1 MPVMSV
7 ISGLFILG
15 NEVVGVFVP
24 GATVNMYGQM
34 KLDIN
39 QTRGIVE
46 QVIPPKTIEN
56 TTRFNTV
63 MNEFEHVMNA
73 VDDYN
78 AVFVKD
84 GKEIIKLY
92 IKHDSKQGDF
102 QKVFSE
108 MDAAREAEVKK
119 ILESRSKMKGV
130 MTPEEW
136 QALFSP
142 QDKTKG

>member
-1 MPVMSV
+1 MPLMSFV
-7 ISGLFILG
+7 SAVFIMG

-39 QTRGIVE
+39 QTRAVVE
-46 QVIPPKTIEN
+46 KVIPPKTVEN
-56 TTRFNTV
+56 TARFSTV

-92 IKHDSKQGDF
+92 VKHDSKQGDF
-102 QKVFSE
+102 QKVFSD

-119 ILESRSKMKGV
+119 ILEARYKMKGV

-136 QALFSP
+136 QGVFSP